1 MLDAA
6 LQFPLV
12 KLFNRVLADYPLARE
27 RLRAHAGK
35 TVATTVGPLT
45 VKMRISGHGEMELVG
60 EKVGEMTGQSG
71 ASDKN
76 AAAPDVALQIAP
88 SLLSRLAR
96 GDESAF
102 SEVVFTG
109 DSELAATIS
118 MVVRNVKWDIE
129 EDLSRVVGDIA
140 AHRVVGGAR
149 ALRSWG
155 QDAQSR
161 LMENIA
167 EYLTEE
173 RRSFITTR
181 ELEELASANETL
193 RDDLARLGARLS
205 SRLNKLTRPA

>member
-1 MLDAA
+1 
-6 LQFPLV
+6 
-12 KLFNRVLADYPLARE
+12 
-27 RLRAHAGK
+27 
-35 TVATTVGPLT
+35 
-45 VKMRISGHGEMELVG
+45 
-60 EKVGEMTGQSG
+60 
-71 ASDKN
+71 
-76 AAAPDVALQIAP
+76 
-88 SLLSRLAR
+88 
-96 GDESAF
+96 
-102 SEVVFTG
+102 
-109 DSELAATIS
+109 